1 MKDHPELRFGAGL
14 ADVREQWPVSSSE
27 VVHTTGRVISVRR
40 DTVAPPGQDSFVRD
54 VVVHPGAVGVVAL
67 DEGNRML
74 LVRQYRHPV
83 GYRLLEPP
91 AGLLDVQGEQYRLGG
106 ERELW
111 EETATKAA
119 DWRIL
124 VDAFTSPG
132 MTTEAIHIFLARDLS
147 PDDESYDRLHE
158 EADMET
164 VWAPL
169 IDVVGAVLAGHLQ
182 NPILVM
188 GSLAAWTALN
198 GPGFES
204 LRPADSPWP
213 AKDR

>member
-1 MKDHPELRFGAGL
+1 MDHPELRFGAGL
-14 ADVREQWPVSSSE
+14 ADVPEHWPVSASE
-27 VVHTTGRVISVRR
+27 TVHSTGRVISVRR
-40 DTVAPPGQDSFVRD
+40 DTIEPTDGDTFVRD
-54 VVVHPGAVGVVAL
+54 IVVHPGAVGVVAL
-67 DEGNRML
+67 DERNRML

-91 AGLLDVQGEQYRLGG
+91 AGLLDVQGEQYQLGG

-111 EETATKAA
+111 EETGTKAA
-119 DWRIL
+119 DWRVL

-132 MTTEAIHIFLARDLS
+132 MTTEAIRIFLARDLS
-147 PDDESYDRLHE
+147 PADEAYTRLHE

-169 IDVVGAVLAGHLQ
+169 VEVVGAVLAGHLQ

-188 GSLAAWTALN
+188 GALAAWTALN

-213 AKDR
+213 AKDL

>member
-1 MKDHPELRFGAGL
+1 MKDFPELRFGAGL
-14 ADVREQWPVSSSE
+14 ADKPEHWPVAASE
-27 VVHTTGRVISVRR
+27 VVHETGRVISVRR
-40 DTVAPPGQDSFVRD
+40 DTVAPEGGESFVRD

-67 DEGNRML
+67 DSANRML

-91 AGLLDVQGEQYRLGG
+91 AGLLDVQGEQYRLGA

-111 EETATKAA
+111 EETGTKAA

-132 MTTEAIHIFLARDLS
+132 MTTEAIRIFLARDLS
-147 PDDESYDRLHE
+147 LADEAFERVHE

-169 IDVVGAVLAGHLQ
+169 VDVVGAVLAGQLQ
-182 NPILVM
+182 NPTLVM

-198 GPGFES
+198 GPGFDV
-204 LRPADSPWP
+204 LRPANSPWP
-213 AKDR
+213 AKDH

>member
-14 ADVREQWPVSSSE
+14 TDVPEQWPVASSE
-27 VVHTTGRVISVRR
+27 VVHETGRVISVRR
-40 DTVAPPGQDSFVRD
+40 DHLAPPGREPFVRD

-67 DEGNRML
+67 DSANRML

-83 GYRLLEPP
+83 GHRLLEPP
-91 AGLLDVQGEQYRLGG
+91 AGLLDVQGEQYRLGA

-111 EETATKAA
+111 EETGTKAA
-119 DWRIL
+119 DWRVL

-132 MTTEAIHIFLARDLS
+132 LTDEAVRIFLARDLS
-147 PDDESYDRLHE
+147 PADEAYDRLHE

-169 IDVVGAVLAGHLQ
+169 IDVVGAVLAGHLH

-188 GSLAAWTALN
+188 GALATWTALN
-198 GPGFES
+198 GPGFDN
-204 LRPADSPWP
+204 LRAADAPWP

>member
-40 DTVAPPGQDSFVRD
+40 DTVAPPGQASFVRD

-67 DEGNRML
+67 DEDNRML

-132 MTTEAIHIFLARDLS
+132 MTTEAIRIFLARDLS

>member
-27 VVHTTGRVISVRR
+27 VVHKTGRVISVRR
-40 DTVAPPGQDSFVRD
+40 DTVAPPGQDAFVRD

-67 DEGNRML
+67 DEDNRML

-91 AGLLDVQGEQYRLGG
+91 AGLLDVQGEQYRLSG

-111 EETATKAA
+111 EETGTKAA

-132 MTTEAIHIFLARDLS
+132 LTNEAVRIFLARDLS

-188 GSLAAWTALN
+188 GSLAAWTALT
-198 GPGFES
+198 GPGFDT

>member
-14 ADVREQWPVSSSE
+14 ADVREQWPVASSE

-67 DEGNRML
+67 DEDNRML

-91 AGLLDVQGEQYRLGG
+91 AGLLDVQGEPYRLGG

-132 MTTEAIHIFLARDLS
+132 MTTEAIRIFLARDLS
-147 PDDESYDRLHE
+147 ADDESYDRLHE

-213 AKDR
+213 AKDL

>member
-1 MKDHPELRFGAGL
+1 MTDHPELRFGAGL
-14 ADVREQWPVSSSE
+14 ADVPEHWPVSSSE
-27 VVHTTGRVISVRR
+27 VVHETGRVISVRR

-67 DEGNRML
+67 DEHNRML

-111 EETATKAA
+111 EETGTKAA

-132 MTTEAIHIFLARDLS
+132 MTNEAIRIFLARGLS
-147 PDDESYDRLHE
+147 PAEESYERLHE

-182 NPILVM
+182 NPTLVM

-198 GPGFES
+198 GPGFGT
-204 LRPADSPWP
+204 LRPANAPWP
-213 AKDR
+213 AKDH

>member
-1 MKDHPELRFGAGL
+1 MDHPELRFGAGL
-14 ADVREQWPVSSSE
+14 ADQPEHWPVSSSE
-27 VVHTTGRVISVRR
+27 MVHKTGRVISVRR
-40 DTVAPPGQDSFVRD
+40 DTIAPADGDTFVRD

-67 DEGNRML
+67 DENNRML

-83 GYRLLEPP
+83 GFRLLEPP
-91 AGLLDVQGEQYRLGG
+91 AGLLDVQGEQYRLGA

-119 DWRIL
+119 DWRVL
-124 VDAFTSPG
+124 VDVFSSPG
-132 MTTEAIHIFLARDLS
+132 MTTEAIRIFLARDLS
-147 PDDESYDRLHE
+147 PADEAFDRLHE

-198 GPGFES
+198 GPGLDT

-213 AKDR
+213 AKDH